1 MSNSRI
7 ISVYNNKGGVAK
19 TTMNIHIAL
28 YLAGIE
34 NKKVLVIDA
43 DSQSNLTSRIYA
55 FSHNNLTFGDLMLN
69 KLPLKDAIVKSPIE
83 HYPTLDLIPANRN
96 MKFIEE
102 ILVSNTNAEKDLS
115 IAYYLI
121 DNIDTVNEYDYIIW
135 DASPSL
141 SVLGRNVLNTCNK
154 IIFVSEYNNIDS
166 LEAVA
171 LFADELRTS
180 REKLGM
186 SMPDF
191 AVLINRYKN
200 TKDSSTEIYNQFE
213 QHLDGLKEHMLK
225 TKMIES
231 SVIKNAN
238 LCKQNIVDY
247 TNSNKVNQRAM
258 NLFIDIINELKERG
272 II

>member
-1 MSNSRI
+1 MSNTKI

-28 YLAGIE
+28 YLAGVD
-34 NKKVLVIDA
+34 NKKVLLIDA

-55 FSHNNLTFGDLMLN
+55 FTHDNLTFGDLMLN
-69 KLPLKDAIVKSPIE
+69 NLPLKDAIVKSPIE
-83 HYPTLDLIPANRN
+83 KYPTLDLIPANRD
-96 MKFIEE
+96 MKFLEE
-102 ILVSNTNAEKDLS
+102 ILVSNKNEEKDLS
-115 IAYYLI
+115 IAHYLI
-121 DNIDTVNEYDYIIW
+121 ENIDSIKEYDYIIW

-141 SVLGRNVLNTCNK
+141 SVLGRNVLNTCDK

-171 LFADELRTS
+171 LFVDELRAS
-180 REKLGM
+180 REKLEM
-186 SMPDF
+186 DMPDF
-191 AVLINRYKN
+191 AVLINKFKN
-200 TKDSSTEIYNQFE
+200 IKDSSTEIYNQFE
-213 QHLDGLKEHMLK
+213 QCLNGLKEHMLK

-231 SVIKNAN
+231 SVVKNAN

-247 TNSNKVNQRAM
+247 TNDNKVNQKAM
-258 NLFIDIINELKERG
+258 NLFIDIMNELKERG